1 MCNLPPGFGT
11 SLNNCTSSEKVNS
24 TLWGTENK
32 INLVHFRQTLY
43 PPLPPSSPPSSPR
56 GVKCDETEQS
66 PPPCPGSTAGQL
78 GPRPGE
84 RLAKGF
90 CSLGTQ
96 LGPRQ
101 DHEGTSSEL
110 PRTHCE
116 GSGQAP
122 DPLLHGRHCHAAARV
137 TVVIRPH
144 CSPRSVMLLFSH

>member
-32 INLVHFRQTLY
+32 INVVHFRQTLY
-43 PPLPPSSPPSSPR
+43 PPPTPSSPP

-90 CSLGTQ
+90 CSLGIQ
-96 LGPRQ
+96 LGPGSIMKGRLLNCPGLIVKGQ
-101 DHEGTSSEL
+101 GRLQTRCSLEGT
-110 PRTHCE
+110 
-116 GSGQAP
+116 A
-122 DPLLHGRHCHAAARV
+122 
-137 TVVIRPH
+137 
-144 CSPRSVMLLFSH
+144 MLQRE